1 MSDEHI
7 TLARSL
13 EIGQNIQHFE
23 ILEVFPLGGFGVTY
37 RAWDSKL
44 NREVAIKEYFPE
56 ELASRKLISG
66 AMQVCSREGR
76 EAEFTYR
83 LQQYLD
89 EARVLASFNHPNII
103 KVYDFFEASGT
114 AYIVMEYAQGLS
126 LKALLARAGVLSQ
139 HQCLQVFTP
148 ILEGL
153 AQVHGAGFLHRDI
166 KPDNIYVRDSGEP
179 VLIDF
184 GAAREHQ
191 PREQSKTMTTMV
203 SLGYAPPEQYSRDS
217 KWLGPWSDLYSIGAS
232 LYHCVN
238 GNAPEESTERQTHFN
253 EDGFDPLKSASQIG
267 NDSYGS
273 DFLVLVDW
281 LLELRVK
288 KRPQSVADV
297 LHQIAEL
304 APQSADLVQ
313 QNVSDLLL
321 AEPITEQNFESRE
334 SLDEATKISARAA
347 TVFAPEPKAAATSAL
362 IPSRYKVYALLGVC
376 VLCAIAGIWW
386 GSHDA
391 ERNEP
396 DDVAAGR
403 IYPEPLPEPQFQE
416 RAQVSQSRGEGY
428 QLVATPE
435 ADTGIDNGVSDEP
448 HYSDETSLCEQYDS
462 NAAAYPDW
470 EEGKV
475 YTSGNKVSH
484 LDLVWSASWWT
495 QSQEPGR
502 ADVWKLQS
510 SVELPWMSSK
520 VYNGGDEANH
530 SGRRFRA
537 KWWSQGD
544 TPDSSE
550 VWVDIGPA
558 SCG

>member
-7 TLARSL
+7 PLPRSL
-13 EIGQNIQHFE
+13 DIGQSIGHFE
-23 ILEVFPLGGFGVTY
+23 IREVFPLGGFGITY
-37 RAWDSKL
+37 RAWDTKL

-56 ELASRKLISG
+56 ELASRKLIAG
-66 AMQVCSREGR
+66 AMQVCSVQGR
-76 EAEFTYR
+76 EAEFNYR

-191 PREQSKTMTTMV
+191 VRDQGKTMTTMV

-273 DFLVLVDW
+273 DFLVLVDA

-297 LHQIAEL
+297 LQQVADL
-304 APQSADLVQ
+304 APQSADLVEQ
-313 QNVSDLLL
+313 DISALLL
-321 AEPITEQNFESRE
+321 EEPISQQTFAHHEN
-334 SLDEATKISARAA
+334 LDDATKISARAA
-347 TVFAPEPKAAATSAL
+347 TVYSPSPKKSVTYSL
-362 IPSRYKVYALLGVC
+362 NIPRQKVYLALAVGIVCILLGV
-376 VLCAIAGIWW
+376 WW
-386 GSHDA
+386 GIGGTENKQA
-391 ERNEP
+391 EM
-396 DDVAAGR
+396 AKSSL
-403 IYPEPLPEPQFQE
+403 YPESLPKTLLESPHSLQ
-416 RAQVSQSRGEGY
+416 AQSPKPRGSGY
-428 QLVATPE
+428 QLLSTQELEPQEEAVYGDDFTP
-435 ADTGIDNGVSDEP
+435 
-448 HYSDETSLCEQYDS
+448 CEQYDS
-462 NAAAYPDW
+462 NASAYPAW

-484 LDLVWSASWWT
+484 QDLVWSASWWT
-495 QSQEPGR
+495 QSQAPGQ

-510 SVELPWMSSK
+510 QVEQPWQASK
-520 VYNGGDEANH
+520 VYNGGNEVNH
-530 SGRRFRA
+530 MGRRFRA
-537 KWWSQGD
+537 KWWTQGD
-544 TPDSSE
+544 TPGPSE

-558 SCG
+558 SCD

>member
-321 AEPITEQNFESRE
+321 AEPITEQKFESRE

-347 TVFAPEPKAAATSAL
+347 TVFAPEPKAAATSAPT
-362 IPSRYKVYALLGVC
+362 PSRYKAYALLGAC
-376 VLCAIAGIWW
+376 VLCVIVGIWW

-396 DDVAAGR
+396 DAVAAGR
-403 IYPEPLPEPQFQE
+403 IYPEPLPESQYQE
-416 RAQVSQSRGEGY
+416 RAQVSQLRGEGY
-428 QLVATPE
+428 QLVSTPE
-435 ADTGIDNGVSDEP
+435 TDAGGDSAVPDEP
-448 HYSDETSLCEQYDS
+448 LYNDETTLCEQYDS
-462 NAAAYPDW
+462 NAAAYPAW

>member
-1 MSDEHI
+1 MLDEHI
-7 TLARSL
+7 PLPRSL
-13 EIGQNIQHFE
+13 AIGQSIQHFE

-37 RAWDSKL
+37 RAWDTKL

-56 ELASRKLISG
+56 ELANRKLISG
-66 AMQVCSREGR
+66 AMQVCSAEGR
-76 EAEFTYR
+76 EAEFNYR

-153 AQVHGAGFLHRDI
+153 AQVHSAGFLHRDI

-191 PREQSKTMTTMV
+191 PRDQGKTMTTMV

-273 DFLVLVDW
+273 DFLVLVDL

-288 KRPQSVADV
+288 KRPQNVADV
-297 LHQIAEL
+297 LQQIREL

-321 AEPITEQNFESRE
+321 AEPVSQQQFAQHDNV
-334 SLDEATKISARAA
+334 DEATKINARAA
-347 TVFAPEPKAAATSAL
+347 TVFSPEPQKVALPSLSAPRKKIYATLAVCAL
-362 IPSRYKVYALLGVC
+362 C
-376 VLCAIAGIWW
+376 VLAGVFW
-386 GSHDA
+386 GSYDSGDNREEIIA
-391 ERNEP
+391 ERE
-396 DDVAAGR
+396 
-403 IYPEPLPEPQFQE
+403 IYPEPLPESQRSFDHQDYTQE
-416 RAQVSQSRGEGY
+416 AESHGNGY
-428 QLVATPE
+428 QLVSTPE
-435 ADTGIDNGVSDEP
+435 VQVEAQEEP
-448 HYSDETSLCEQYDS
+448 RYQDDATMCEQYDS
-462 NAAAYPDW
+462 NAGAYPAW
-470 EEGKV
+470 EQGKV

-495 QSQEPGR
+495 QSQAPGQ

-510 SVELPWMSSK
+510 KVEQPWLASK

-530 SGRRFRA
+530 MGRRFRA

-544 TPDSSE
+544 TPGPSE
-550 VWVDIGPA
+550 VWVDIGSA

>member
-321 AEPITEQNFESRE
+321 AEPITEQKFEPYE

-347 TVFAPEPKAAATSAL
+347 TVFAPEPKAAATSAPP
-362 IPSRYKVYALLGVC
+362 PSRYKAYALLGAC
-376 VLCAIAGIWW
+376 VLCVIVGIWW

-396 DDVAAGR
+396 DAVAAER
-403 IYPEPLPEPQFQE
+403 IYPEPLPESQYQE
-416 RAQVSQSRGEGY
+416 RAQVSQLRGEGY
-428 QLVATPE
+428 QLVSTPE
-435 ADTGIDNGVSDEP
+435 TDAGGDSAVPDEP
-448 HYSDETSLCEQYDS
+448 LYNDETTLCEQYDS
-462 NAAAYPDW
+462 NAAAYPAW